1 MLTFNKGRPI
11 AIVEGGEYNNK
22 IIHIYD
28 PTRACCEKCN
38 FKKIQQKLTKT
49 KCCKNCNKDSCKNF
63 IDDEECDYGNRKLFD
78 VLGEDFVR
86 KFKKKMTVEEIN
98 KIKRALQKNER
109 PDDNNLDNV
118 YNECRK
124 EYDNKIMKEFTIH
137 DEGVIRPLPNYSKPE
152 RSYIAG
158 PSDSGKS
165 YYTRKYIEQMK
176 KVYPKRDVFL
186 LSDVEVDPEIDKIK
200 PIRIPL
206 NEDYLEDNKISPD
219 TLANSIVIFDDIDS
233 ISDKKVKEKVDKLK
247 DSLLKRGR
255 HEDISVIITNH
266 QLTDYKRTREILNES
281 NLITFFPKS
290 GSSNGIKYMLKT
302 YVGMDTKQIKRVFEL
317 PSTWVTVYK
326 RYPMYLMHEKGLYL
340 L

>member
-11 AIVEGGEYNNK
+11 AIIEGGKYNNK
-22 IIHIYD
+22 IIHLFD
-28 PTRACCEKCN
+28 PTRTCCEKCN

-49 KCCKNCNKDSCKNF
+49 KCCKNCNKDTCKNYE
-63 IDDEECDYGNRKLFD
+63 DKEYDYGDRQLFD

-86 KFKKKMTVEEIN
+86 QFKKKMSVSDLN
-98 KIKRALQKNER
+98 KIKVALKHGEKPEDNSL
-109 PDDNNLDNV
+109 DDV
-118 YNECRK
+118 YEKCKK
-124 EYDNKIMKEFTIH
+124 EYNDKIMKEFTLH
-137 DEGVIRPLPNYSKPE
+137 DEGIIRPLPNYNKPE

-165 YYTRKYIEQMK
+165 YYTRKYIEQLK
-176 KVYPKRDVFL
+176 KVFPKRDIFL
-186 LSDVEVDPEIDKIK
+186 LSDVDEDHEIDKIK
-200 PIRIPL
+200 PTRIPL
-206 NEDYLEDNKISPD
+206 NEEFLNDSVTPESLK
-219 TLANSIVIFDDIDS
+219 NSIVIFDDIDS
-233 ISDKKVKEKVDKLK
+233 IPDKNIKEKVDKLK

-255 HEDISVIITNH
+255 HEDISVIVTNH
-266 QLTDYKRTREILNES
+266 QLTDYKRTREIMNES

-302 YVGMDTKQIKRVFEL
+302 YVGMDTKQIKKVFDL

-326 RYPMYLMHEKGLYL
+326 RYPMYLMYEKGVYL